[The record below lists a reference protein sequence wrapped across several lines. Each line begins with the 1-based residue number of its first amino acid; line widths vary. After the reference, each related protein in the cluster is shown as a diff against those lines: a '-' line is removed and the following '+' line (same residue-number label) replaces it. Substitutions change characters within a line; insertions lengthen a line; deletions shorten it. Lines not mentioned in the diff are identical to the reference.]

1 MLFCLPPKFARKV
14 QCKGA
19 IPAGTLNPAGFHPD
33 LMCLGSGPGWLA
45 WPTLIFSPCLGL
57 FVGSTHSSILCF
69 PRVWN
74 DNVSISSVKSSTHW
88 VCLVLSLKCKVKC
101 RFSFFFF
108 PSFILSIHFS
118 LCAFSFFGCLFSV
131 FLPTSFSLSF
141 TFYVFFPICMYTHVC
156 RDANICIY
164 SSFTF
169 GSEDLALSLL
179 ILIFLATSALSIRTV
194 SGNLSPQGRLLSQHH
209 LQPGWLDSRSCKGF
223 SGEIKKPGTRAHR
236 TWTECSK
243 VVTVRERSLMPQLPP
258 KTWESSCY

>member
-1 MLFCLPPKFARKV
+1 MSQSIQLRVAPTGFAWFLASNVRSNVDFLFSSFPPSLYAF
-14 QCKGA
+14 
-19 IPAGTLNPAGFHPD
+19 T
-33 LMCLGSGPGWLA
+33 
-45 WPTLIFSPCLGL
+45 SP
-57 FVGSTHSSILCF
+57 
-69 PRVWN
+69 
-74 DNVSISSVKSSTHW
+74 SVPF
-88 VCLVLSLKCKVKC
+88 LSLDVC
-101 RFSFFFF
+101 FS
-108 PSFILSIHFS
+108 I
-118 LCAFSFFGCLFSV
+118 

-141 TFYVFFPICMYTHVC
+141 TFYLFFPICMYTHVC

-236 TWTECSK
+236 T
-243 VVTVRERSLMPQLPP
+243 
-258 KTWESSCY
+258 